1 MVIEEAR
8 QDVFE
13 AIDEMVV
20 KPRAEL
26 GGRGVVIG
34 EEASAKER
42 DEVIALAR
50 ETPEDYVAQE
60 TARPLTPPPFC
71 GGSLEPRHVDLRA
84 YAYGD
89 DIAPGGITRVALEAG
104 SLLVNRTPGGGA
116 KDTWVLS

>member
-1 MVIEEAR
+1 
-8 QDVFE
+8 
-13 AIDEMVV
+13 
-20 KPRAEL
+20 
-26 GGRGVVIG
+26 VVIG

-60 TARPLTPPPFC
+60 TVRLSTHPTFC
-71 GGSLEPRHVDLRA
+71 NGSLEPRHVDLRA

-89 DIAPGGITRVALEAG
+89 AVAPGGITRVALEPG
-104 SLLVNRTPGGGA
+104 SLVVNSTQGGGA